1 MVPLETDVTASLTRL
16 DALARLMDSAFEIPG
31 TGIRFGLDA
40 IVGLLPGIG
49 DAISSAVSIYLIKE
63 ARRLGAPR
71 LLVGRMMWNVV
82 VDTAVGS
89 VPVAGDM
96 FDVIFRAN
104 LKNMA
109 LLRTHLEKY
118 GVSRSGAVIEGEYN
132 PGLGIRG

>member
-1 MVPLETDVTASLTRL
+1 MVPLEPDVTASLKRL

-40 IVGLLPGIG
+40 VVGLLPGIG
-49 DAISSAVSIYLIKE
+49 DALSSAVSIYLVKE

-71 LLVGRMMWNVV
+71 HLVGCMMWNVV

-89 VPVAGDM
+89 VPVAGDL
-96 FDVIFRAN
+96 FDVMFRAN

-109 LLRTHLEKY
+109 LLRAHLDKSSS
-118 GVSRSGAVIEGEYN
+118 SRAGTVIEGQYT
-132 PGLGIRG
+132 RVR